1 MVELNAEASD
11 VAKILYTTGHVIYLI
26 TSSTDNENTDLQVKV
41 KRQTRPWTLSCGMVI
56 TVEGPSSRPDTGDE
70 AFFKIFDRRGAQ
82 QIRQDNGIDAWNEDI
97 EQDFVRDMSSGKVGE
112 FLEKL
117 RTVPGFQDE
126 TEEDWDA
133 AENEAFLTAELR
145 KCFDAEVA
153 TYARLREN
161 QGKVIPR
168 LLDVVTLNADLPN
181 VNLSPQQQEFY
192 RPKGVLLQ
200 YLQGFQLTTLT
211 ENAPKESWQN
221 IVDQAIRIVHILNDH
236 EILNADVRPDNFI
249 IIPKGDKYA
258 VFMIDFGQCRFR
270 REDESDEQWG
280 RAKWIQDEEGAVGY
294 VMRMMLRK
302 VGFEL
307 RYEPSDRY
315 LPWAPGEDN
324 EM

>member
-11 VAKILYTTGHVIYLI
+11 VAEIVYPTGHVIYL
-26 TSSTDNENTDLQVKV
+26 TTNSTDNGNADLQVKV
-41 KRQTRPWTLSCGMVI
+41 KRQTRPWTLSCSMVI
-56 TVEGPSSRPDTGDE
+56 TIEGPSSRPETGDE
-70 AFFKIFDRRGAQ
+70 TFLKMFDRRGAQ
-82 QIRQDNGIDAWNEDI
+82 QIRQDNGIDAWDGDI
-97 EQDFVRDMSSGKVGE
+97 EQDFVRDLSSGKVGE

-117 RTVPGFQDE
+117 RTVPDFQDE

-133 AENEAFLTAELR
+133 AENEAFLTTELR

-153 TYARLREN
+153 TYARLQES

-181 VNLSPQQQEFY
+181 VKFSPQQQELY

-200 YLQGFQLTTLT
+200 YLQGFQLTTLA
-211 ENAPKESWQN
+211 ENAPQESWQN
-221 IVDQAIRIVHILNDH
+221 IVDQATRIVHILNDH

-249 IIPKGDKYA
+249 VVPNDDKYE

-315 LPWAPGEDN
+315 LAWAPGEDD
-324 EM
+324 ET

>member
-1 MVELNAEASD
+1 MVEFNLEASD
-11 VAKILYTTGHVIYLI
+11 IAETIYAAGHIIQLRI
-26 TSSTDNENTDLQVKV
+26 NFNDDQNTNLQVKIR
-41 KRQTRPWTLSCGMVI
+41 RQTRPWTLSCGMVVSI
-56 TVEGPSSRPDTGDE
+56 EGRSETGDDV
-70 AFFKIFDRRGAQ
+70 FLKMFDRRGAQ
-82 QIRQDNGIDAWNEDI
+82 QIRQDNGIDAWNETI
-97 EQDFVRDMSSGKVGE
+97 EHDFVRDLKLGKIEG

-117 RTVPGFQDE
+117 RTVPDFQDE

-153 TYARLREN
+153 TYARLQEN

-168 LLDVVTLNADLPN
+168 LLDAVTLNADLPN
-181 VNLSPQQQEFY
+181 VKLSPQQQELY

-200 YLQGFQLTTLT
+200 YLQGFQLTTLAD
-211 ENAPKESWQN
+211 NAPKEFWQN

-315 LPWAPGEDN
+315 LPWAPGEDD